1 MTYNTSSPTVKC
13 EKCEEHLTDFEQYE
27 KHMAHMHGLNTL
39 EESVVDW
46 TLITDEDI
54 ITKDGNKYRVGGESI
69 NWSPNFDKEAR
80 IFLEEKYQKGKIEM
94 LSKKKISE
102 AKKFV
107 KALES
112 DTNQHYDNLINKI
125 EGKGEDSYKELF
137 PNKEQKFPQNKMP
150 TAKWFSHQRDEAGVT
165 DVGIQDQGYFDDPN
179 AVMGSQTKRFSKGK
193 YHIDEP
199 VAKEQFSTSFYGEYL
214 GESKAREHRF
224 VLGYSDPECNIC
236 GRVIHNSFEQND
248 DREAMQDAIYQ
259 HYNYEHSD
267 IKNVKQL
274 AGQQIYDQF
283 RKTEE
288 SKANEYWASTLDDN
302 FKSIP
307 NGDWGDWDNEAI
319 CNHCGRKFTID
330 EIGTEGLLEHLE
342 NEHGISEAKA
352 EKEYPDYEH
361 GGIYNRCVNCGK
373 GFAKTKKNPHG
384 LARHNYCYGC
394 ANKLI
399 QENEELK
406 ANEDAIGSDIDFG
419 KLLNETP
426 YDEQQRRFRTARDE
440 QSPLDNIYHSKSV
453 ADDIAGGTQDT
464 YAQDFIGGYDG
475 KALYDNYADL
485 DDSWFYDSTGVQT
498 KKVWESI
505 AKEDLESEKKEW
517 INAREELLKGNR
529 EPLLELVDRG
539 GGDVELMKESSV
551 ADALEQ
557 IDMELESMRFD
568 SEVFLQEAPP
578 QKWLEETPLTNKF
591 GIEYEYEWE
600 YGGLYRDLYSQQID
614 EGDEEEVFELLEKYD
629 NNNPY
634 ASDKDMADEIERKI
648 GWLSGGDPEKDAL
661 TLVHQWKQTR
671 F

>member
-27 KHMAHMHGLNTL
+27 KHMAHMHGLNTS

-107 KALES
+107 KALET

-214 GESKAREHRF
+214 GGLPPHAVNSDRLSTDDGVIAFLEHQGASKYYIDYVLQFPDAPSVRMWKNHWKDGFLDFGGSFGTALFEGRIEDAYFNADGTNKANLQRMGLSFSSESIANEGGF
-224 VLGYSDPECNIC
+224 NIQSTTGSGDGGFASQRMDATAMVEYNNKLFKVVAHIDTSYDFQSY
-236 GRVIHNSFEQND
+236 GRVDYFNGSTFETVSSLSHDQMTQGFKRNPSGGTTRID
-248 DREAMQDAIYQ
+248 
-259 HYNYEHSD
+259 NW
-267 IKNVKQL
+267 
-274 AGQQIYDQF
+274 QQIFDNQQF
-283 RKTEE
+283 VNTFKQIIQDYEKYMPSTDLLSLTSIDPFGNVSVYE
-288 SKANEYWASTLDDN
+288 SKANEDS
-302 FKSIP
+302 
-307 NGDWGDWDNEAI
+307 
-319 CNHCGRKFTID
+319 
-330 EIGTEGLLEHLE
+330 
-342 NEHGISEAKA
+342 
-352 EKEYPDYEH
+352 
-361 GGIYNRCVNCGK
+361 
-373 GFAKTKKNPHG
+373 
-384 LARHNYCYGC
+384 
-394 ANKLI
+394 
-399 QENEELK
+399 
-406 ANEDAIGSDIDFG
+406 IGSDIDFG

-426 YDEQQRRFRTARDE
+426 YDEQQGRFRTARDE

-453 ADDIAGGTQDT
+453 ADDIARGEQET

-475 KALYDNYADL
+475 KALYDNYDDL

-529 EPLLELVDRG
+529 EPLLELVDRS
-539 GGDVELMKESSV
+539 GGDVELMKEVSV

-557 IDMELESMRFD
+557 VDMEIDNFENYYTEAFKSLTEES
-568 SEVFLQEAPP
+568 
-578 QKWLEETPLTNKF
+578 
-591 GIEYEYEWE
+591 
-600 YGGLYRDLYSQQID
+600 YRVD
-614 EGDEEEVFELLEKYD
+614 
-629 NNNPY
+629 
-634 ASDKDMADEIERKI
+634 
-648 GWLSGGDPEKDAL
+648 
-661 TLVHQWKQTR
+661 
-671 F
+671 

>member
-27 KHMAHMHGLNTL
+27 KHMAHMHGSNTS

-80 IFLEEKYQKGKIEM
+80 IFLEEKYQKGRIEM

-107 KALES
+107 KALET

-179 AVMGSQTKRFSKGK
+179 AVMGLQTKRFSKGK

-214 GESKAREHRF
+214 GESKASEDAIGSDIDFGKLLNETPYDEQQRRLRTARDEQSPLDNIYHSKRVADDIAGGTRDTYAQDFIGGSDGKALYDDYDDLAPNWFYDSTGVKTKKLGELKANEEQQDPEDACQRCGKNRTTHQYLDHDFSQESKAREHQF

-288 SKANEYWASTLDDN
+288 SKANEVSAEEDEVAQDLWIALGEGGLKSDYIN
-302 FKSIP
+302 GGIFKFDI
-307 NGDWGDWDNEAI
+307 
-319 CNHCGRKFTID
+319 T
-330 EIGTEGLLEHLE
+330 
-342 NEHGISEAKA
+342 
-352 EKEYPDYEH
+352 YPDW
-361 GGIYNRCVNCGK
+361 V
-373 GFAKTKKNPHG
+373 T
-384 LARHNYCYGC
+384 
-394 ANKLI
+394 
-399 QENEELK
+399 
-406 ANEDAIGSDIDFG
+406 DI
-419 KLLNETP
+419 
-426 YDEQQRRFRTARDE
+426 
-440 QSPLDNIYHSKSV
+440 
-453 ADDIAGGTQDT
+453 TQT
-464 YAQDFIGGYDG
+464 
-475 KALYDNYADL
+475 N
-485 DDSWFYDSTGVQT
+485 
-498 KKVWESI
+498 SI
-505 AKEDLESEKKEW
+505 AWSELTSTDQQ
-517 INAREELLKGNR
+517 NVVNHF
-529 EPLLELVDRG
+529 G
-539 GGDVELMKESSV
+539 GVEGMKEK
-551 ADALEQ
+551 LC
-557 IDMELESMRFD
+557 
-568 SEVFLQEAPP
+568 
-578 QKWLEETPLTNKF
+578 
-591 GIEYEYEWE
+591 
-600 YGGLYRDLYSQQID
+600 D
-614 EGDEEEVFELLEKYD
+614 EGWDQYCEDEDGYESK
-629 NNNPY
+629 
-634 ASDKDMADEIERKI
+634 ASDDYEVDVDEYIKT
-648 GWLSGGDPEKDAL
+648 GDPTQELPKD
-661 TLVHQWKQTR
+661 KR
-671 F
+671 GY